1 MPTPKPPSLKSWSE
15 PSILPA
21 RIIGA
26 ALALYG
32 LGTMAL
38 TARNLATPPPP
49 DLEFNVFAR
58 MARNFAWL
66 YGLFGAG
73 VTALGIGVALRRS
86 WTRGVDWMSCIILIL
101 LMPAGYNLLSALLS
115 PGAKQT
121 DAAWIG
127 TFLLQAALLIAAAVW
142 LYRNPPPGPALPPRT
157 RTVRPRVTFVSRA
170 LGVLLILAGLVRI
183 WLAILVAPDV
193 MSRMFGGY
201 PPPSMVQP
209 FIVTTLVWSFGLAI
223 ATIVAG
229 FAIGLRR
236 PWGLQL
242 GLPLSFAGFLTDVA
256 TALRFP
262 PDVDSAFLDWAI
274 LRNASALLYALTF
287 LYCLV
292 QLLRPP
298 KTVPLPAPETL
309 HHPPAAKPAI
319 ADDENWRSAL
329 LASLRSGGEQPAR
342 GNAFTG
348 FVLPLFGV
356 FAIGIGWSLLNALIR
371 LDNPAGPYGPNL
383 AIIVLVTVAISA
395 IAVLL
400 VQRLIAFLAR
410 RFWRFRARSAE
421 QELERN
427 ATRRPVLYLRSFALD
442 EETARPSAGELLLGM
457 TPTASAEQ
465 MLAKVLNRYKGPVIA
480 IGLPGEKLPGLG
492 AARFYANHDVWHQKV
507 ADAAHVSQL
516 VVWTTGTTEGLR
528 WEISH
533 LLKSVPPSKLI
544 VWAHPQLLRAGKAE
558 REREWSEF
566 LAKLGGAFPKK
577 LPEPLG
583 KTRFIWFKDD
593 WGPVPVAPRWGFP
606 GVLFRPFRDAQ
617 SVALKQLLREK
628 AAYEATR
635 KERT

>member
-1 MPTPKPPSLKSWSE
+1 
-15 PSILPA
+15 
-21 RIIGA
+21 
-26 ALALYG
+26 
-32 LGTMAL
+32 
-38 TARNLATPPPP
+38 
-49 DLEFNVFAR
+49 
-58 MARNFAWL
+58 
-66 YGLFGAG
+66 
-73 VTALGIGVALRRS
+73 
-86 WTRGVDWMSCIILIL
+86 
-101 LMPAGYNLLSALLS
+101 
-115 PGAKQT
+115 
-121 DAAWIG
+121 
-127 TFLLQAALLIAAAVW
+127 
-142 LYRNPPPGPALPPRT
+142 
-157 RTVRPRVTFVSRA
+157 
-170 LGVLLILAGLVRI
+170 
-183 WLAILVAPDV
+183 
-193 MSRMFGGY
+193 
-201 PPPSMVQP
+201 
-209 FIVTTLVWSFGLAI
+209 
-223 ATIVAG
+223 
-229 FAIGLRR
+229 
-236 PWGLQL
+236 
-242 GLPLSFAGFLTDVA
+242 
-256 TALRFP
+256 
-262 PDVDSAFLDWAI
+262 
-274 LRNASALLYALTF
+274 
-287 LYCLV
+287 
-292 QLLRPP
+292 
-298 KTVPLPAPETL
+298 
-309 HHPPAAKPAI
+309 
-319 ADDENWRSAL
+319 
-329 LASLRSGGEQPAR
+329 
-342 GNAFTG
+342 
-348 FVLPLFGV
+348 
-356 FAIGIGWSLLNALIR
+356 
-371 LDNPAGPYGPNL
+371 
-383 AIIVLVTVAISA
+383 
-395 IAVLL
+395 VLL

-593 WGPVPVAPRWGFP
+593 WEPVPVAPRWGFP